1 MADLNLLQDKRIL
14 AAFAAAQ
21 KIPGLR
27 GVFKLVAKMVLRGRI
42 KTINDLAENPEF
54 QRIARK
60 LTRTEVNIYTKVLT
74 PIGFPRL
81 VMEKGK
87 VVQVV
92 GKTHAR
98 QLISMPSGDRVT
110 KALEQ
115 HIDYLQEESFFQ
127 KAHKQAKNLR
137 ITNRTEQARQFYHNY
152 ALSFGVNYRSMDMLR
167 TGGRKISNMLLGRMY
182 FFRYEPT
189 EPRDVYDI
197 YPLIFMLYEDADNF
211 SGINFHYLTP
221 KQRAV
226 LLGQMF
232 MYLNNEDFGATTKLM
247 VKSFRVLLQ
256 HDRRFRFAKS
266 AYRQYRP
273 DQVRSKIIQVH
284 PLDWELAITVP
295 TEKFKSFGGSR
306 ITSKSV
312 WIENTKRAKAL

>member
-42 KTINDLAENPEF
+42 KSINDLAENPEF

-74 PIGFPRL
+74 PVGFPRL

-87 VVQVV
+87 VVQVI
-92 GKTHAR
+92 GKTQAR

-167 TGGRKISNMLLGRMY
+167 TGGRRISNMLLGRMY
-182 FFRYEPT
+182 FFRYNPT

-197 YPLIFMLYEDADNF
+197 YPLIFMLYEDVDNF

-232 MYLNNEDFGATTKLM
+232 TYLNNEDFGTTTKLM
-247 VKSFRVLLQ
+247 VKSFRILIQ

-312 WIENTKRAKAL
+312 WIENTKRAKTL

>member
-14 AAFAAAQ
+14 AAFAVAQ

-54 QRIARK
+54 QRIARS
-60 LTRTEVNIYTKVLT
+60 LSRTEVNIYTKVLT

-81 VMEKGK
+81 VLEQGK

-92 GKTHAR
+92 GKTQAR

-110 KALEQ
+110 KSLEQ

-167 TGGRKISNMLLGRMY
+167 TGGRRISNMLLGRMY
-182 FFRYEPT
+182 FFRYNPT

-197 YPLIFMLYEDADNF
+197 YPLIFMLYEDVDNF

-232 MYLNNEDFGATTKLM
+232 TYLNNEDFGTTTKLM
-247 VKSFRVLLQ
+247 VKSFRILIQ

-312 WIENTKRAKAL
+312 WIENTKRAKTL